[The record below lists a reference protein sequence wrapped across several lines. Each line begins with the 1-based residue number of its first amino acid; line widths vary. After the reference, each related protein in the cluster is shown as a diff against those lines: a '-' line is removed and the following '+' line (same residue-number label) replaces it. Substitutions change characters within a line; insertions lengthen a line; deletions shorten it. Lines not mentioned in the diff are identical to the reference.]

1 MKKGLIVFARE
12 PLPGKVKTRLAASLG
27 NEVSAEIYE
36 GMVREVLQAAYQLN
50 DVDTVVYWA
59 AKKESLPLLAEQYQC
74 CSRLQKGVDLGQRMQ
89 AAFEEMFSG
98 GYAACCI
105 IGSDAPDLPV
115 AYIKDAYRLLDEQNT
130 DVVLG
135 PSRDGGYYLLGMK
148 QVIPQL
154 FTTIAWSSSV
164 VLEQSLAAAMKA
176 GLSTTLLP
184 EWQDIDTVDDL
195 QAYYVRNQG
204 TV

>member
-36 GMVREVLQAAYQLN
+36 RMLREVLQAACQLN
-50 DVDTVVYWA
+50 DVDTVVYWSA
-59 AKKESLPLLAEQYQC
+59 RKESLPLLAEQYKC
-74 CSRLQKGVDLGQRMQ
+74 RSLLQTGVDLGQRMQ

-98 GYAACCI
+98 GHAPCCI

-115 AYIKDAYRLLDEQNT
+115 AYIQDAYRLLDEQDT

-148 QVIPQL
+148 RIMPQL
-154 FTTIAWSSSV
+154 FTNITWSSSV
-164 VLEQSLAAAMKA
+164 VLEQSLAAAMKS

-184 EWQDIDTVDDL
+184 EWQDIDTIDDL

-204 TV
+204 TL